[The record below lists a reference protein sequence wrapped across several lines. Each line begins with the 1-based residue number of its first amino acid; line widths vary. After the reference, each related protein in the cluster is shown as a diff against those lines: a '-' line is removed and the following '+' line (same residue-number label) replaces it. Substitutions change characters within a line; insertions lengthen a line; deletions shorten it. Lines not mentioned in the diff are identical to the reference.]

1 MWVKGFNLNENTKS
15 HCASEMSL
23 DLKKR
28 NRITG
33 NVEMDSCGVK
43 QARPPCKT
51 AFKHHQ
57 DQ

>member
-1 MWVKGFNLNENTKS
+1 MVWVKGFNLNENTKS
-15 HCASEMSL
+15 HCGSEMSP

-51 AFKHHQ
+51 AF
-57 DQ
+57 